1 MYLYYYLYIWKLAID
16 RVIMST
22 KFNNLKNDLQELEQN
37 DEDNE
42 ALDTTHSSSGN
53 TKIANYILFFAFI
66 AMFVFFI
73 GNRLS
78 DLDNSSIPFNEI
90 TEELSEIIG
99 SSNSYNS
106 ELLEGMREWMDDL
119 DYGTLT
125 NEELSELRDEGVTA
139 TQTQAFHDI
148 GYQPTLDQL
157 VELGRADVSSTYAS
171 MMQELGYDLSIDQLT
186 ETRRSGVTAYFTSK
200 MMDLGYSLQDLTV
213 KELIAMANVGVTHK
227 MAEELINNRS
237 IEERGTLPS
246 ISELKRYAISNQ

>member
-1 MYLYYYLYIWKLAID
+1 
-16 RVIMST
+16 MST
-22 KFNNLKNDLQELEQN
+22 KFNNLKNDLQHLEQN
-37 DEDNE
+37 NRDDITGN
-42 ALDTTHSSSGN
+42 ATQSSSGN
-53 TKIANYILFFAFI
+53 SKIANYILFFAFI

-78 DLDNSSIPFNEI
+78 DLDNFPTPFD
-90 TEELSEIIG
+90 EELSDVVD
-99 SSNSYNS
+99 SFNSYDP

-119 DYGTLT
+119 GYGTLT

-148 GYQPTLDQL
+148 GYQPSLDQL

-171 MMQELGYDLSIDQLT
+171 MMQELGYDLSIDQLA

-213 KELIAMANVGVTHK
+213 KELIAMANVGVTHE
-227 MAEELINNRS
+227 MAEELIKNRS
-237 IEERGTLPS
+237 TEERGTLPA
-246 ISELKRYAISNQ
+246 IPEIKRYAISNQ

>member
-1 MYLYYYLYIWKLAID
+1 
-16 RVIMST
+16 MST
-22 KFNNLKNDLQELEQN
+22 KFNNLKNDLQDLEQN
-37 DEDNE
+37 NRDDITGN
-42 ALDTTHSSSGN
+42 TTQSSSRNG
-53 TKIANYILFFAFI
+53 KIANYILFFAFI

-78 DLDNSSIPFNEI
+78 DFDNFLTPFDEI
-90 TEELSEIIG
+90 TEEFSDVVD
-99 SSNSYNS
+99 SFNSYDP

-119 DYGTLT
+119 GYGTLT

-171 MMQELGYDLSIDQLT
+171 MMQELGYDLSIDELA

-213 KELIAMANVGVTHK
+213 KELIAMANVGVTHE
-227 MAEELINNRS
+227 MAEELIKNRS
-237 IEERGTLPS
+237 TEERGTLPA
-246 ISELKRYAISNQ
+246 IPELKRYAISNQ